1 MTLFSRLAATALVG
15 LGAVG
20 AAGCDSSDP
29 AVGTGPV
36 VQFGTNAVSVLEG
49 SVRADSVATTTVGTR
64 VSIPVKLTGANGTP
78 VSVEVL
84 YAAGPAVST
93 ARPGVRN
100 ADGTFP
106 AGVDFVDFGAA
117 SEGVLKATVNFSGTV
132 DTTQVVTFVV
142 VRDGIGEVSETAV
155 FALQRVV
162 GATLGAVTEF
172 TANIGVPTIGAVRGV
187 ALNSTVTVEGIVTR
201 AKGRNVWIQ
210 DATGGLV
217 LFGPAGSSIFN
228 AILPLSPSNPNP
240 VAVGDR
246 IQATGRLIEFQSGPT
261 GSPVPGA
268 GLLEVDRLGDIV
280 GGVDGRTFS
289 VLNRGN
295 ALPAAQTITLAQFT
309 AGDPDPDT
317 YESELIRVEG
327 LTVDPVGDVVFVAAK
342 NYTVSQTVGGVTS
355 TAILR
360 IGSAGD
366 SDLIGTPIPTG
377 RFAFQGPAGQFRGT
391 NQLQPVVVSDLTLT
405 P

>member
-1 MTLFSRLAATALVG
+1 MTLLTRLAATALVG
-15 LGAVG
+15 LASVG
-20 AAGCDSSDP
+20 AAGCDSADP
-29 AVGTGPV
+29 QTGTGPV

-64 VSIPVKLTGANGTP
+64 VSIPVRLTGANGTP
-78 VSVEVL
+78 VTVEVL
-84 YAAGPAVST
+84 YAAGPTVST

-106 AGVDFVDFGAA
+106 TGGAVDFVDFGAV
-117 SEGVLKATVNFSGTV
+117 SEGHYKATVTFSGTV
-132 DTTQVVTFVV
+132 DTTQVVTFTVI
-142 VRDGIGEVSETAV
+142 RDGVGEVSETAV

-162 GATLGAVTEF
+162 GATLGTVTEF
-172 TANIGVPTIGAVRGV
+172 RANIGVPTIAAVRGG

-217 LFGPAGSSIFN
+217 LFGPAGSPIAT
-228 AILPLSPSNPNP
+228 AITLGTATGGI
-240 VAVGDR
+240 AVGDR
-246 IQATGRLIEFQSGPT
+246 IQATGRLVEFQASNGL
-261 GSPVPGA
+261 PGT
-268 GLLEVDRLGDIV
+268 GLLEVDNIV
-280 GGVDGRTFS
+280 AGAFT

-295 ALPAAQTITLAQFT
+295 ALPGAQTITLAQFT

-317 YESELIRVEG
+317 YESELIRVEN
-327 LTVDPVGDVVFVAAK
+327 LTVDPAGDVVFVAAK
-342 NYTVSQTVGGVTS
+342 NYTASQTIGGVTT

-366 SDLIGTPIPTG
+366 TDLIGTPIPTG
-377 RFAFQGPAGQFRGT
+377 TFTFQGPAGQFRSG
-391 NQLQPVVVSDLTLT
+391 NQLTPVLVSDIT
-405 P
+405 PTP